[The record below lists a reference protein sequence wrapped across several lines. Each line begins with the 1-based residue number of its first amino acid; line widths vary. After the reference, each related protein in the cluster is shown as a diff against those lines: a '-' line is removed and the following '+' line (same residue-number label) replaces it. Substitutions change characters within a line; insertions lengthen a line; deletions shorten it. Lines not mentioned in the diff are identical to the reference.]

1 MTSFI
6 TKAALAV
13 TLALGALGAAGQAN
27 AGGVDVDVRIGGPR
41 HYRPPVIVR
50 PAPVVVV
57 RPAPIVVRPAP
68 IVVRPA
74 PVVVVKPGYGRC
86 SQNLALQK
94 AYNSGL
100 NRAYVAK
107 VGPNRVVVN
116 GKIRGAWAKMAFA
129 NVRGC
134 PRA

>member
-1 MTSFI
+1 MTSII

-13 TLALGALGAAGQAN
+13 TLALGAVAAAGQAN
-27 AGGVDVDVRIGGPR
+27 AGSVDVDVHIGGPR
-41 HYRPPVIVR
+41 HYRPPVIIRPPVVVR

-57 RPAPIVVRPAP
+57 RPAPV
-68 IVVRPA
+68 VVRPA
-74 PVVVVKPGYGRC
+74 PVVVVRPGVGRC

-100 NRAYVAK
+100 NRVYVSKA
-107 VGPNRVVVN
+107 GPNRITVT
-116 GKIRGAWAKMAFA
+116 GKSRGVWAKMVFA

-134 PRA
+134 PRL

>member
-13 TLALGALGAAGQAN
+13 TLVLGALGAAGQAN

-50 PAPVVVV
+50 PAPV
-57 RPAPIVVRPAP
+57 IVVRPAP

-74 PVVVVKPGYGRC
+74 PVVVVKPAYGRC

-94 AYNSGL
+94 AFNNGL
-100 NRAYVAK
+100 NRAYVSK

-116 GKIRGAWAKMAFA
+116 GKIRGAWAKMVFA

-134 PRA
+134 PRV